1 MFFALYTL
9 GEQDDVLIEP
19 FENQLTPNF
28 GYVLFGMFHISN
40 ITILMSM
47 LIAMMT
53 KSFDTIIVIVVFIY
67 IFVLKTEGEISFR
80 KKIAVQSRIRTR
92 SGSFRGPSFTWSL

>member
-1 MFFALYTL
+1 MSKIIIFYLNIFFFIKSIGHSLITMFFALYTL

-53 KSFDTIIVIVVFIY
+53 KSFDTIIVIVVF
-67 IFVLKTEGEISFR
+67 V
-80 KKIAVQSRIRTR
+80 
-92 SGSFRGPSFTWSL
+92 